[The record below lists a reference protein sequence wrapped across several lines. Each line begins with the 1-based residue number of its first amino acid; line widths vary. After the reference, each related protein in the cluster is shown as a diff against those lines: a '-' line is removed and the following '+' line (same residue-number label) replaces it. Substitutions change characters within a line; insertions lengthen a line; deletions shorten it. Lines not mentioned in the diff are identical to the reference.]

1 MKQYKSYGQFENA
14 FITGKITVKHPDGRI
29 GLYSNTPD
37 ILYWRPILQNIWKKL
52 AWWIAS

>member
-14 FITGKITVKHPDGRI
+14 FITGKIAVEHPDGRL

-37 ILYWRPILQNIWKKL
+37 ILYWRPILQNIWNKNPWL
-52 AWWIAS
+52 HAE